1 MMTTILIIGGVIAGV
16 LLVVGIII
24 TVREEQTVLDDR
36 FSHYVEEEFEDA
48 VALAEEQ
55 KTSAFSEWLDRQL
68 EGSKFGDKIATNLAQ
83 ADLKLRPAEYVA
95 AMVIAAFLLG
105 FFAWAI
111 GGQNIVSAMIGA
123 VVGAMAPRIYMRR
136 QQSKRLVTF
145 GNQLPDMLNLVVN
158 GLRAGYSTMQA
169 LEAVSKELPA
179 PLSVEFARVVK
190 EMQLGIGM
198 EESMDNLH
206 RRIPSEDLDLIITAI
221 NVQREVGGN
230 LAEIL
235 DTISYTIRERIKIN
249 GKEISKQYVISFIKK
264 NKPFF
269 EESSLSFFEMTV
281 GMAFDYF
288 AKKKVDIA
296 IIEVGLGGRLDSTN
310 IITPEVSVITNI
322 GIDHTQFLGNTLE
335 EIAVEK
341 GGIIKEAVPVIIGET
356 QKETKPVFET
366 IAKQRNAEL
375 FFADQL
381 VNKVYKSDLKGTYQE
396 KNIRTVIQTI
406 IELQRQGYN
415 WILYV
420 ATNRISI

>member
-1 MMTTILIIGGVIAGV
+1 MMTTILIVGGAIAGV

-24 TVREEQTVLDDR
+24 TIREEQTELDDR

-48 VALAEEQ
+48 VAIAEDQ
-55 KTSAFSEWLDRQL
+55 KTSFFAEWLDNRL
-68 EGSKFGDKIATNLAQ
+68 EGSKVGDKIATNLAQ

-95 AMVIAAFLLG
+95 AIVIAAFLLG

-123 VVGAMAPRIYMRR
+123 VLGSMAPRMYMRR

-198 EESMDNLH
+198 EESLNNLH
-206 RRIPSEDLDLIITAI
+206 RRIPSDDLDLIITAI

-235 DTISYTIRERIKIN
+235 DTISYTIRERIKIK
-249 GKEISKQYVISFIKK
+249 GEIKVLVSQVIYSGRFLAMLPLILMGLLWFANREYLMTFFSPGNLLCGGSMLGIAGVMVLAGYITM
-264 NKPFF
+264 NK
-269 EESSLSFFEMTV
+269 L
-281 GMAFDYF
+281 AD
-288 AKKKVDIA
+288 
-296 IIEVGLGGRLDSTN
+296 IEV
-310 IITPEVSVITNI
+310 
-322 GIDHTQFLGNTLE
+322 
-335 EIAVEK
+335 
-341 GGIIKEAVPVIIGET
+341 
-356 QKETKPVFET
+356 
-366 IAKQRNAEL
+366 
-375 FFADQL
+375 
-381 VNKVYKSDLKGTYQE
+381 
-396 KNIRTVIQTI
+396 
-406 IELQRQGYN
+406 
-415 WILYV
+415 
-420 ATNRISI
+420 